1 MALSEMRPETISA
14 HPSINRMQRR
24 LAELGIPTA
33 FDQHVAQQ
41 PICTFGAGGVCCQL
55 CSHGP
60 CRITPKAERGIC
72 GMTADGIVARN
83 LLRLS
88 CHGIAAYSYQL
99 EMATRTLRATGQGLT
114 PYRIADEGKL
124 RRVAGALGLDA
135 SRPAGELAAALA
147 DLVDAELAKPAH
159 QPLRWVETFAPPS
172 RVARWRNL
180 GILPGGVHAELRN
193 AMTRSMTSIDT
204 DPTDLLVQ
212 AMRLSICN
220 AFTLEATVELQDVV
234 LGAPRLLKTEADL
247 GVIDPSTV
255 NVVAHGHIPWVG
267 SAVLELIETEEV
279 QAKARAAGAAG
290 IKLYGSMD
298 TGQEL
303 LQRYGD
309 RSPAF
314 GGQLGN
320 WLAQE
325 FWAATGAIDLVMLDY
340 NCTTP
345 NLQRVA
351 ERFHTE
357 LVPVSDV
364 VRLTGAAEP
373 VDYAPERAR
382 EQAAQLVDRAIAA
395 FGRRRGDVVV
405 PAEKSS
411 VVAGFGL
418 ETIAAALG
426 GSLAPLLD
434 AIKGGAI
441 KGIAAVVGCTNTRNG
456 HDTTTLAVT
465 RELIAR
471 DILVLSGGC
480 VASAHQMAG
489 LMRPEA
495 AAAAGPRLR
504 GLCEALGVPPVLNF
518 GSCVDIGRITL
529 AATAIAG
536 ALGVDPSQLPV
547 VVSAPEYLEQKAV
560 SDGFFAVAYGLYTHL
575 GPLPPVAGGPLVAKI
590 LTADVEGITG
600 GKVAVEQDPVEA
612 ADAMET
618 HVLAKRAALGI

>member
-1 MALSEMRPETISA
+1 MALPLANHETSSA
-14 HPSINRMQRR
+14 HPSINQMRRR
-24 LAELGIPTA
+24 LDALGIPTA
-33 FDQHVAQQ
+33 FDHHAAQQ
-41 PICTFGAGGVCCQL
+41 PICTFGSSGVCCQL

-60 CRITPKAERGIC
+60 CRITARADRGIC

-83 LLRLS
+83 LLRLAS
-88 CHGIAAYSYQL
+88 HGVAAYSYQL
-99 EMATRTLRATGQGLT
+99 EMATRTLRATGQGLA
-114 PYRIADEGKL
+114 PYRIADEAKL
-124 RRVAGALGLDA
+124 RRIAGALGLDA

-147 DLVDAELAKPAH
+147 DFVDAELAKPAH
-159 QPLRWVETFAPPS
+159 QPLRWVEVFSPPS
-172 RVARWRNL
+172 RVARWREL

-212 AMRLSICN
+212 SMRLSITN

-234 LGAPRLLKTEADL
+234 LGSPRLLKTEADL
-247 GVIDPSTV
+247 GVLDPSTV
-255 NVVAHGHIPWVG
+255 NVVAHGHIPWMG
-267 SAVLELIETEEV
+267 TAVLDLIETPEV
-279 QAKARAAGAAG
+279 QAKARAAGATG
-290 IKLYGSMD
+290 VKLYGSMD

-303 LQRYGD
+303 LQRFGD

-325 FWAATGAIDLVMLDY
+325 FWAATGAVDLVMLDY

-345 NLQRVA
+345 NLARVA

-364 VRLTGAAEP
+364 VRLTGAAAP
-373 VDYAPERAR
+373 VDYAPEKAR
-382 EQAAQLVDRAIAA
+382 EQAAELIDRAIAA
-395 FGRRRGDVVV
+395 FGRRREAVEIPSGRS
-405 PAEKSS
+405 A

-418 ETIAAALG
+418 ETIAGALG
-426 GSLAPLLD
+426 GTLTPLLD
-434 AIKGGAI
+434 AVKAGTV

-456 HDTTTLAVT
+456 HDTTTLAIT

-480 VASAHQMAG
+480 VASAHQMGG

-495 AAAAGPRLR
+495 AAEAGPKLR
-504 GLCEALGVPPVLNF
+504 GLCEALGIPPVLNF

-575 GPLPPVAGGPLVAKI
+575 GPLPPVAGGPTVTQI
-590 LTADVEGITG
+590 LTADVEGLTG
-600 GKVAVEQDPVEA
+600 GKVAVEQDPAQA
-612 ADAMET
+612 AAAMEA